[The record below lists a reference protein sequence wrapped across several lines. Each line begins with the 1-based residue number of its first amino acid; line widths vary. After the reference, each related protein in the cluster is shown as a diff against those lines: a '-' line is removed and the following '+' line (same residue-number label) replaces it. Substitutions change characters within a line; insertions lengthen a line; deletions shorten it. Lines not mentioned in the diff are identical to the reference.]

1 MYKPLAILPKT
12 KELDII
18 IMISF
23 MVSVISFRILFTYGF
38 KIQENEFKESFIE
51 YFDTIKQFII
61 IKLVKCFKNR

>member
-1 MYKPLAILPKT
+1 
-12 KELDII
+12 
-18 IMISF
+18 